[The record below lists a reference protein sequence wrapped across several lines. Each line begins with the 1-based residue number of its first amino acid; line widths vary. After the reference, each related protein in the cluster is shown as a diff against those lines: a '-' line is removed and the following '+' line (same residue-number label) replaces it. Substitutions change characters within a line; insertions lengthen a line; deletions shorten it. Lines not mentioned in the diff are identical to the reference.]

1 MPPDSGDG
9 RGVDGSMS
17 DVKPVPRG
25 GIGRV
30 RKHMVV
36 AADEGPPVSVFLNS
50 NESAFGP
57 SARAVAAANASASM
71 MHRYIEGQERLMVPA
86 LADRYGMD
94 QERIA
99 IGCGSDDLLVRL
111 CRAYLEPGT
120 ELIRSANSYLKV
132 PNYAHSNDAIPVAAP
147 DRDFAPVPESMLAA
161 VSERTRVVYLANPD
175 NPSGSYIDVGSVRSL
190 QGRLPGNVLLV
201 IDCAYFE
208 YVEEDDPGDLLRLV
222 EETGNVVVTRTFSK
236 VHGLAGARVGWIYGP
251 PGVVDAVNRLCYTFP
266 LATQSVAAALAAL
279 GDREHAG
286 FVAGETKR
294 LRKSFAE
301 RFAKLGIRV
310 YPSQANFLLLEFNDP
325 ERTAADACAS
335 LRRKGI
341 AVRQFTAPSYGR
353 CLRVTLGVE
362 RELALALDALD
373 EFMRTGR

>member
-1 MPPDSGDG
+1 MIA
-9 RGVDGSMS
+9 DGSMS
-17 DVKPVPRG
+17 AMKPVAKG
-25 GIGRV
+25 GIGRI

-36 AADEGPPVSVFLNS
+36 AADDGPPVSVFLNS

-57 SARAVAAANASASM
+57 STFALAAATAAAPV
-71 MHRYIEGQERLMVPA
+71 MHRYIENQELLMVPV
-86 LADRYGMD
+86 LAGRYGLD
-94 QERIA
+94 PQRIA

-132 PNYAHSNDAIPVAAP
+132 PNYAHSNDANPVSAP
-147 DRDFAPVPESMLAA
+147 DREFAPIPESMLAA
-161 VSERTRVVYLANPD
+161 VSERTRIVYLANPD
-175 NPSGSYIDVGSVRSL
+175 NPSGSYVDVKTVRSL
-190 QGRLPGNVLLV
+190 HGRLPGSVLLV

-208 YVEEDDPGDLLRLV
+208 YVEGDDPSGLLRLV
-222 EETGNVVVTRTFSK
+222 EDSENVVVTRTFSK

-251 PGVVDAVNRLCYTFP
+251 PDVVDAVNRLCYTFP
-266 LATQSVAAALAAL
+266 LATQSVAAAIAAL
-279 GDREHAG
+279 DDREHPE

-301 RFAKLGIRV
+301 RFAGLGIKV

-325 ERTAADACAS
+325 GRTAAAACAS

-341 AVRQFTAPSYGR
+341 AVRQFTAPSYGN
-353 CLRVTLGVE
+353 CLRVTLGVG
-362 RELALALDALD
+362 RELALARDALD
-373 EFMRTGR
+373 EFMRTGK